1 MPAAALISLIVGVL
15 ATIMAGFTLISTKE
29 NKVSDHRQAWIDAM
43 RDDIA
48 EALATAFAAEREID
62 DKEKVKFLKSFDECQ
77 ARIEMRE
84 HTSLN
89 KWPKVR
95 TALASVRGYINGEAG
110 PYMSLKAYK
119 EVILEQSRSQLK
131 DNWEIVKKGEPF
143 FQVFKWTFVGWLA
156 VLGLTLLV
164 MNGINLRSERI
175 RSRHSAGASVQTQA
189 TPGVAV
195 GRGSL
200 STSEKP
206 APGRV
211 GGTSWN
217 SAATVRQ

>member
-48 EALATAFAAEREID
+48 EALATAFAAERETD
-62 DKEKVKFLKSFDECQ
+62 KKEKVKFLKSFDECH

-84 HTSLN
+84 HTSLK

-95 TALASVRGYINGEAG
+95 AALASVRGYINGEAG

-175 RSRHSAGASVQTQA
+175 RSRPSAGASVQMQA

-206 APGRV
+206 APSQV
-211 GGTSWN
+211 GGTWWN
-217 SAATVRQ
+217 SAATVRR